1 MEAQAFPLV
10 KIHASLV
17 KVGSGPASCAAPIMI
32 SSHSTSV
39 HTSHCSN
46 AVHVN
51 PRPSCG
57 VQSRKPP
64 ITSHLI
70 SMGRLQ
76 PLNVEDPFFR
86 IHNLGEMIP
95 TVKRPT
101 ADHSPLLFDRTCR
114 ASRLHDA
121 ASKCRLEA
129 FVCFPSSFRRHDN

>member
-1 MEAQAFPLV
+1 MV
-10 KIHASLV
+10 
-17 KVGSGPASCAAPIMI
+17 

-64 ITSHLI
+64 ITSHPI
-70 SMGRLQ
+70 SMRRLQ

-86 IHNLGEMIP
+86 IHNLGEMMP

-101 ADHSPLLFDRTCR
+101 ADHSLLLFDRTCR

-121 ASKCRLEA
+121 AYQNAGSRR
-129 FVCFPSSFRRHDN
+129 SSVFLHPLDVMTASCSWLISS